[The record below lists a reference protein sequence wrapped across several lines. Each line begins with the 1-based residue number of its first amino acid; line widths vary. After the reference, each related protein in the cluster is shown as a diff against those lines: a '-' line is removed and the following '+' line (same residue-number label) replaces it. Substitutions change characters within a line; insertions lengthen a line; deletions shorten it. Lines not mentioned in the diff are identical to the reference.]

1 MLSNNRSHL
10 FSINIYLRN
19 KLFSIILK
27 VFSWLKTG
35 PRRTNISEGFS
46 RSRADRKHFSRV
58 GRSRQENILWIRFGG
73 FSVPPSSSQPR
84 QNLKKQNGRILK
96 SENLPFL
103 NFFLC
108 LDLDYNNNNN
118 NNRCQTF
125 NLGCRLEL
133 PPFKFQWINPVM
145 SWV

>member
-96 SENLPFL
+96 SEKLPVVKFL
-103 NFFLC
+103 FYVWIWTIIIIIIIIAVKPSILVVV
-108 LDLDYNNNNN
+108 DL
-118 NNRCQTF
+118 
-125 NLGCRLEL
+125 
-133 PPFKFQWINPVM
+133 
-145 SWV
+145 